1 MGQEIDHRHFNQA
14 DYDLFSKQLG
24 IETALL
30 DNMFSSGQFSS
41 KQAVGGF
48 EIEGCLLDSNFR
60 PALINKAFL
69 EAFNNPLVTSE
80 LAKFNIELNNLP
92 RPLKNGV
99 FSQFE
104 KDLQSVFKN
113 ADQVAESLQSRVL
126 LTGILQTL
134 DPEDCCVENMTEMK
148 RYQALNRV
156 VVKARN
162 GRPLKLD
169 IDGVDKLNMTHD
181 SVMLESATTSFQ
193 VHMQTPWE
201 DAHHYYNAA
210 IIASAPVMAVA
221 GNSPFLFGKQL
232 WHETRIPVFE
242 QSVDT
247 GDKQRVSFGSGFARQ
262 SIVECFIEN
271 QRDYSPLL
279 PMSFDSKPEKFKHL
293 CLHNGVIWRWN
304 RPLVGFDE
312 DGTPHVRIEHRILPA
327 GPTIVDMIA
336 NAVFFYGLTQS
347 YMKHQ
352 KAGCD
357 FSFEQARTNFYQAAK
372 LGLQADIDWRG
383 RSLKAKKL
391 ILDEMIP
398 QAHAGLLDLGVDN
411 AEINHYLDII
421 SQRAETGQ
429 TGAQW
434 QIDHATKNNGDRVDL
449 CKTYLH
455 HQHLDQPV
463 HTWDH

>member
-1 MGQEIDHRHFNQA
+1 MGQEIEHRHFDKA
-14 DYDLFSKQLG
+14 DYDLFSKKLDQ
-24 IETALL
+24 ETSLL
-30 DNMFSSGQFSS
+30 AEMFGNGQFSS
-41 KQAVGGF
+41 KLPVGGF
-48 EIEGCLLDSNFR
+48 EIEGCLLDANYR
-60 PALINKAFL
+60 PSPINKAFL
-69 EAFNNPLVTSE
+69 EAFDNPLATSE

-92 RPLKNGV
+92 RPLENGV

-104 KDLQSVFKN
+104 KDLQHVFKS
-113 ADQVAESLQSRVL
+113 ADRVADSLDSRVL

-134 DPEDCCVENMTEMK
+134 KAEDCCVENMTEMK

-156 VVKARN
+156 VVKARE
-162 GRPLKLD
+162 GRPLKLS
-169 IDGVDKLNMTHD
+169 IDGADKLNMTHD

-193 VHMQTPWE
+193 VHMQIPWE

-210 IIASAPVMAVA
+210 IIASAPIMAVS
-221 GNSPFLFGKQL
+221 GNSPYLFGKQL

-242 QSVDT
+242 QSVDS
-247 GDKQRVSFGSGFARQ
+247 GDKQRVSFGTGFAKK

-271 QRDYSPLL
+271 QRDYPPLL
-279 PMSFDSKPEKFKHL
+279 PMIFDSEADEFKHL

-304 RPLVGFDE
+304 RPLVGFDD

-336 NAVFFYGLTQS
+336 NAVLFYGLTQS
-347 YMKHQ
+347 FMKQQ

-357 FSFEQARTNFYQAAK
+357 FSFEQAKANFYQAARN
-372 LGLQADIDWRG
+372 GLQADLEWQG
-383 RSLKAKKL
+383 KQRSVKNL

-398 QAHAGLLDLGVDN
+398 QAHAGLLDLGIEN
-411 AEINHYLDII
+411 AEITHYLDII

-434 QIDHATKNNGDRVDL
+434 QIDHARKNNGDMVDL
-449 CKTYLH
+449 CKAYLH
-455 HQHLDQPV
+455 YQHLDQPV
-463 HTWDH
+463 HTWDY